1 MFYRLIHLMVQMV
14 KMQLAYM
21 DVVFSVYMGVT
32 GLVCSHFLMLG
43 NPPTMATK
51 AHKAG
56 QLVKSPSSTRALG
69 WLGLATFME
78 LMNW

>member
-32 GLVCSHFLMLG
+32 GLVCSHFLMFG
-43 NPPTMATK
+43 KAPTIATR
-51 AHKAG
+51 ADKAG
-56 QLVKSPSSTRALG
+56 HPVKSVSSIRALG
-69 WLGLATFME
+69 WLGRGTFMA
-78 LMNW
+78 LTNW

>member
-1 MFYRLIHLMVQMV
+1 MHLMVQMV

-43 NPPTMATK
+43 KAPTVATR
-51 AHKAG
+51 AHRAG
-56 QLVKSPSSTRALG
+56 HPVKSMSSIKAFG
-69 WLGLATFME
+69 WFVWGTF
-78 LMNW
+78 NTQTSW